1 MPPSSLA
8 NLTALDLQSPWQ
20 FKLRNPSN
28 PAAETHA
35 GVLEFIAEE
44 GLVYLPYWM
53 MKTLRLNEGDAIRIT
68 GAELPKGSLV
78 KLQAQSVHFLEIS
91 DHKAV
96 YVVLYSMTHP
106 LYSLIYRLEAE
117 LRNFATLTQGDIIE
131 IWYNSIVFGI
141 LVMETSPGGGGI
153 DILDTDLSVDFAA
166 PVGYVEP
173 EKPKAAPPPT
183 MASRLKID
191 LDSTSPGSSR
201 PGSSLS
207 GGFTGANAGQS
218 TVSKDGDAWESFKGK
233 GETLAGRKTKGKGIT
248 HRKVEQVAEDSKI
261 IRTK

>member
-1 MPPSSLA
+1 MRVMR
-8 NLTALDLQSPWQ
+8 
-20 FKLRNPSN
+20 F
-28 PAAETHA
+28 
-35 GVLEFIAEE
+35 V
-44 GLVYLPYWM
+44 
-53 MKTLRLNEGDAIRIT
+53 
-68 GAELPKGSLV
+68 SLV
-78 KLQAQSVHFLEIS
+78 LNFQRVAWSNCKHNLCISWRFLII
-91 DHKAV
+91 KPCTLPFV
-96 YVVLYSMTHP
+96 TLNHP
-106 LYSLIYRLEAE
+106 SYSLKGIYRLEAE

-207 GGFTGANAGQS
+207 GGFTGGQNA
-218 TVSKDGDAWESFKGK
+218 VSKDGDAWESFKGK